1 MDALNKLS
9 RSRPVLMCGDHPS
22 RNRQCD
28 AGGGQTKVS
37 PAAIDPPALHSP
49 SPVMAELSVR
59 EMTAGN
65 NSLPHYWH
73 GFSSQHRPRYGTGA
87 DWVLFQV
94 FNIQIL
100 EKNVCSLLTWDSSN
114 LDNSPL
120 FWAFLGQ
127 CSGQLFAQLV
137 NINFSE
143 SHKNLME
150 IRKWEGIFDHRIKY
164 CLRCFL
170 NL

>member
-1 MDALNKLS
+1 MSINVWWSPIQEPSMWCWRGSDKS
-9 RSRPVLMCGDHPS
+9 QSSCHWPPRPS
-22 RNRQCD
+22 
-28 AGGGQTKVS
+28 TS
-37 PAAIDPPALHSP
+37 PPPPWWL
-49 SPVMAELSVR
+49 LSVG

-150 IRKWEGIFDHRIKY
+150 IRKWGGIFDYRIKY
-164 CLRCFL
+164 CRRCFL

>member
-37 PAAIDPPALHSP
+37 PAAIDPPALPPH
-49 SPVMAELSVR
+49 VG

-65 NSLPHYWH
+65 NSRPYWH
-73 GFSSQHRPRYGTGA
+73 GFSSQHQTYSGLARTDFYFNFPPGF
-87 DWVLFQV
+87 VFQV

-120 FWAFLGQ
+120 FSAFLGQ
-127 CSGQLFAQLV
+127 CSGQLFAKLV

-150 IRKWEGIFDHRIKY
+150 MRKWEGMFDYRIKY

>member
-1 MDALNKLS
+1 MIT
-9 RSRPVLMCGDHPS
+9 RPGTLTLHS
-22 RNRQCD
+22 D
-28 AGGGQTKVS
+28 AGGGQSQTKVS
-37 PAAIDPPALHSP
+37 PAAIDPPGPLHLPPPTSP
-49 SPVMAELSVR
+49 PWWLLSVA

-65 NSLPHYWH
+65 NSLPRYWH
-73 GFSSQHRPRYGTGA
+73 GFSSQHRPRLYFSFPPGF
-87 DWVLFQV
+87 VFQV

-127 CSGQLFAQLV
+127 CSGQLFAKLV

-150 IRKWEGIFDHRIKY
+150 IRKWEGIFDYRIKY